1 MPKRILST
9 FSDEEFAKIVSENT
23 SLRKIG
29 LALGY
34 SPNLGSGFLAIRK
47 RIEEL
52 NLSTEH
58 FTNGKE
64 DTIKWTRDT
73 AFQENTLIGSTRL
86 RKLFLEEH
94 TQDYVC
100 SICGQ
105 LPQWKGKP
113 LTLILDHIDG
123 NHTNNTLSNLRWV
136 CPNCNQQLDTTGSKN
151 KKQEHQQKYCI
162 DCGTPVSDRS
172 LRCRACSSI
181 DRNNKHYNEKIPS
194 REILKKEIREK
205 TFEDVAKKYGY
216 KSGNAVKRW
225 CKHYGLPY
233 RRLDINNISDKEWRD
248 I

>member
-1 MPKRILST
+1 MAKRILSSY
-9 FSDEEFAKIVSENT
+9 SDEEFSKIVAENT

-34 SPNLGSGFLAIRK
+34 SPTLGAGFFAIKK

-58 FTNGKE
+58 FTRDAGSN
-64 DTIKWTRDT
+64 IKWTKDN
-73 AFQENTLIGSTRL
+73 AFQKGTTLSSTRL

-105 LPQWKGKP
+105 PPKWKGKP

-123 NHTNNTLSNLRWV
+123 DHTNNILSNLRWV
-136 CPNCNQQLDTTGSKN
+136 CPNCNQQLETTGSKN
-151 KKQEHQQKYCI
+151 RRQKIQQNYCL
-162 DCGTPVSDRS
+162 DCGTPIGQKSIH
-172 LRCRACSSI
+172 CRKCAGLHRKTTEIYDKLS
-181 DRNNKHYNEKIPS
+181 RETLKEKIRNES
-194 REILKKEIREK
+194 FMSIAKE
-205 TFEDVAKKYGY
+205 YGY
-216 KSGNAVKRW
+216 KNGNSVKRW
-225 CKHYGLPY
+225 CRHYHLPCKKEEIA
-233 RRLDINNISDKEWRD
+233 LISDEEWET

>member
-1 MPKRILST
+1 MAKRILSSY
-9 FSDEEFAKIVSENT
+9 SDEEFSQIVAENT

-34 SPNLGSGFLAIRK
+34 SPNLGAGFLAIRK

-58 FTNGKE
+58 FTRGTE
-64 DTIKWTRDT
+64 DNIKWTRDN
-73 AFQENTLIGSTRL
+73 AFQKGTTLSSTRL

-105 LPQWKGKP
+105 PPEWENKP

-123 NHTNNTLSNLRWV
+123 DHMNNTLSNLRWV
-136 CPNCNQQLDTTGSKN
+136 CPNCNQQLETTGSKN
-151 KKQEHQQKYCI
+151 RKQKIEQNYCV
-162 DCGTPVSDRS
+162 DCGVPIGQTST
-172 LRCRACSSI
+172 RCRKCASLHRKTTEI
-181 DRNNKHYNEKIPS
+181 YDKLS
-194 REILKKEIREK
+194 REILKEKIRNK
-205 TFEDVAKKYGY
+205 TFTSIAKEYGY
-216 KSGNAVKRW
+216 KDGNSVKRW
-225 CKHYGLPY
+225 CRHYHLPY
-233 RRLDINNISDKEWRD
+233 KKAEIILISDEEWEA